1 MLSSLI
7 ILVVSTALSIHAS
20 TLDTRGTGIPLSLY
34 TDEECVSPS
43 TSAPNITLE
52 LNVCAVTTGM
62 ESFVLLPTPCIS
74 GNVEVWGFVDN
85 MCENLG
91 TSYWSNSKKNCYAS
105 SSNGAIAAIMLTC
118 DANTDETEP
127 SSPTST
133 TTISV
138 GPVANTY
145 PTSTTTPSSS
155 SGTGSTPNSN
165 PSPWDNLKIGV
176 RIGIIFVGVAAGI
189 SVMYLLVRG
198 IRNPP
203 PPQERRFQWQDI
215 QVTQNM
221 RVLREV

>member
-7 ILVVSTALSIHAS
+7 ILVVSTSLSIHAS

-133 TTISV
+133 TT
-138 GPVANTY
+138 
-145 PTSTTTPSSS
+145 PSSS